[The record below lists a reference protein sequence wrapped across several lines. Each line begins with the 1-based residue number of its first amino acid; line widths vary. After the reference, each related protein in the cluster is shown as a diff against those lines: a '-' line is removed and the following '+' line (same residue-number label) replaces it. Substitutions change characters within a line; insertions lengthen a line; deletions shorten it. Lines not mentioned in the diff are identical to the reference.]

1 MVAIGIMCIFM
12 VEYNPNLTW
21 SNSFLTAKTNYSKQI
36 YFAIFCAFVAI
47 FILLV
52 DSKLFTAF
60 ANISYVLGILLMIAT
75 FFFR

>member
-36 YFAIFCAFVAI
+36 YFATIRKKAMKAEQAAPSGTAI
-47 FILLV
+47 TFPS
-52 DSKLFTAF
+52 DSVGDTGR
-60 ANISYVLGILLMIAT
+60 V
-75 FFFR
+75 